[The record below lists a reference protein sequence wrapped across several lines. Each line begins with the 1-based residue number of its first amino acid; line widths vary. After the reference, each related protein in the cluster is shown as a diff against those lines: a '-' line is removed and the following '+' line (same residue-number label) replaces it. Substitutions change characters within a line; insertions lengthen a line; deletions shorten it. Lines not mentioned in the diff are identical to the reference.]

1 MGYRLQCLI
10 KYNNLVEWEGWS
22 IGKWYGVWFPLTP
35 KMKGGKEGIIILAA
49 GWDIVGTSITV
60 PNCVAPVI

>member
-1 MGYRLQCLI
+1 
-10 KYNNLVEWEGWS
+10 
-22 IGKWYGVWFPLTP
+22 
-35 KMKGGKEGIIILAA
+35 MKGGKEGIIILAA